1 MPQSLSNILLHIV
14 FSTKDRRPLIR
25 PDVESELHRYLAS
38 VCRACDCPA
47 HEVGGTEDHVHVICS
62 LARTTAVSDLLEE
75 IKKRSSKWI
84 KTKGA
89 GYRLFSWQ
97 RGYGAF
103 SIGRSQLPAAR
114 RYVAGQ
120 KKHHRRRSFRDEF
133 RTLLE
138 RYGVSF
144 DEQFVWD

>member
-38 VCRACDCPA
+38 VCRACDCAA
-47 HEVGGTEDHVHVICS
+47 HEVGGANDHVHLICT
-62 LARTTAVSDLLEE
+62 LARTVPASDLLEE

-89 GYRLFSWQ
+89 AYRLFSWQ

-103 SIGRSQLPAAR
+103 SIGQSQLAAAR
-114 RYVAGQ
+114 RYVARQ
-120 KKHHRRRSFRDEF
+120 KEHHRKRDFKEEF
-133 RTLLE
+133 RALLKRYRIDCDE
-138 RYGVSF
+138 RY
-144 DEQFVWD
+144 VWD

>member
-25 PDVESELHRYLAS
+25 PDVEPELYGYLAS
-38 VCRACDCPA
+38 ICRACDCPA
-47 HEVGGTEDHVHVICS
+47 HEIGGTADHVHVVCT
-62 LARTTAVSDLLEE
+62 LARTVSVSALLEE

-84 KTKGA
+84 KTKGT

-103 SIGRSQLPAAR
+103 SIAQSQLAAAR
-114 RYVAGQ
+114 RYAAGQ
-120 KKHHRRRSFRDEF
+120 KEHHKKRSFKEEF
-133 RTLLE
+133 VALLTRYRVAYDE
-138 RYGVSF
+138 RY
-144 DEQFVWD
+144 VWD